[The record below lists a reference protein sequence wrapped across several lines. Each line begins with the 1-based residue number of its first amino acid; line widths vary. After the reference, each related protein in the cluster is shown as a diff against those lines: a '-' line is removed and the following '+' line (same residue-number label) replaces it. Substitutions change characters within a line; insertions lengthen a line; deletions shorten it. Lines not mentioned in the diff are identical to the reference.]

1 MKRLFDFILSI
12 SLLLVALPLMI
23 ICVLLVYLSDFKNP
37 FYIPE
42 RVGLNNR
49 VFKMYK
55 IRSMV
60 QGADKSC
67 VDSTSSSDSRI
78 TPIGSFIRK
87 VKVDELSQLLNVV
100 MGHMSLVGPRPN
112 IKRETDLY
120 TEEEKELLTVRPG
133 ITDFSSIVFA
143 DEGDIL
149 ANHPDPDIAY
159 NQLIRPGKGKLGVFY
174 VNNNN
179 FLVDIILIFITVLA
193 IISRKYALFGLT
205 ALLQKIGAP
214 DDLISLAS
222 RKEPLKPEPPLGS
235 QTLVTSRELLGESS

>member
-1 MKRLFDFILSI
+1 MKRLFDLILSI

-23 ICVLLVYLSDFKNP
+23 ICALLVYLSDFKNP

-60 QGADKSC
+60 QGADKSG

-133 ITDFSSIVFA
+133 ITDFSSVVFA

-149 ANHPDPDIAY
+149 VNHPDPDIAY

-174 VNNNN
+174 VRNQKL
-179 FLVDIILIFITVLA
+179 FTDMMLIFITVVA
-193 IISRKYALFGLT
+193 IISRQHALNALA
-205 ALLQKIGAP
+205 ALLRKNGAS
-214 DDLISLAS
+214 DDLIILALRIS
-222 RKEPLKPEPPLGS
+222 PLKPEPPLGS
-235 QTLVTSRELLGESS
+235 QTLVTSRELSVDSS